1 MEFYGQ
7 TSKFKSDSN
16 PKINREA
23 SYKIFQALV
32 NKGFIKESGERT
44 HTFPDGKSIDI
55 QSNPV
60 YKALPEEYKNEDVFQ
75 HVITVL
81 TPT

>member
-1 MEFYGQ
+1 MEFYDQ
-7 TSKFKSDSN
+7 TSKFKSDSI
-16 PKINREA
+16 PKMNREA

-44 HTFPDGKSIDI
+44 HTFPELVDGKSIDI

-60 YKALPEEYKNEDVFQ
+60 CNALPEEYQNQYFNM
-75 HVITVL
+75 
-81 TPT
+81 